1 MKEGLKLTCGA
12 GCSVGRGAGEIRR
25 MRHGRSAEGGLMS
38 DIVGTKVASARE
50 DRSGAGSS
58 AGRVRRPA

>member
-1 MKEGLKLTCGA
+1 M
-12 GCSVGRGAGEIRR
+12 GRGVGEIRR